1 MFGLIVL
8 WFLESNRHGIV
19 PDPID
24 LESLPR
30 GPQSPADYERVV
42 ARNRY
47 LAAKYDPDSWYYRAL
62 NLITGAM
69 MDPANVLTASERN
82 EHRALS
88 AKIVETV
95 CAQPD
100 ADSARLDVE
109 SSPIGA
115 IAWMV
120 SHEAGASQR
129 AQDFAL
135 GLGQSVEGIMLAYAG
150 PGLKFL
156 NVQTGEATIAAE
168 AAEARNGAKVAA
180 GSKVDEIVNSPL
192 RRLYPGAPRTRGLGE
207 RASMSE
213 LVKIGAIPARKGV
226 VLTDNVD
233 SASARASM
241 TTCSISVR
249 RPGSNSP

>member
-1 MFGLIVL
+1 
-8 WFLESNRHGIV
+8 
-19 PDPID
+19 
-24 LESLPR
+24 
-30 GPQSPADYERVV
+30 
-42 ARNRY
+42 
-47 LAAKYDPDSWYYRAL
+47 
-62 NLITGAM
+62 M
-69 MDPANVLTASERN
+69 MDPANVLTTSERN

-100 ADSARLDVE
+100 ADSARLDAME

-129 AQDFAL
+129 AQNFAL

-156 NVQTGEATIAAE
+156 NVQTGEAAIAVE

-180 GSKVDEIVNSPL
+180 GSKVDEIVNSPF
-192 RRLYPGAPRTRGLGE
+192 RRLYPEAPRTRGLGE

-226 VLTDNVD
+226 ALTDNVD